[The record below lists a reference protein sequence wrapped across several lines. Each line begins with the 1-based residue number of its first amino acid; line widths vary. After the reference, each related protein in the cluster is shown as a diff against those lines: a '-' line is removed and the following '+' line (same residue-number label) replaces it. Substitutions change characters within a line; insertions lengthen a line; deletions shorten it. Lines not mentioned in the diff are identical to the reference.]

1 MKTFYALSFFLLLK
15 LSSLNAQKTITIC
28 EGDSTQLTT
37 AIVGLDYSWQ
47 TTEGLSNPKIRNP
60 FAKPTQTTTY
70 ISTVYSLQQNILSN
84 SDFTQGNTSF
94 TSDYSVSNNAGS
106 GHYLVTSN
114 GPKSWWVG
122 FSACTDHTSGVGNMM
137 LVDGASTLNQNV
149 WCQEIAV
156 KPNTDYAFSAWL
168 ENICTCGAPPRLQF
182 GINGVNLGTI
192 IDVTNT
198 NCQWNQFYEIWNSGN
213 NTTAKICLLNQN
225 TNPNG
230 NDFAIDDITFTPVTP
245 SHDTIIVNVIPKS
258 VTAVVNSICKG
269 DSLFFNNQFYKI
281 AGEYEKILKNIKG
294 CDSIIKMSLR
304 VRFPAYEITR
314 FDSIC
319 KGETYNFAG
328 NAYNTEG
335 IYAHCFRAASGGDSI
350 VTVRLSFYPNYSMAQ
365 KATICYG
372 DSLLIGQNF
381 YKKTG
386 NYVIKLK
393 TIKGCDSTINL
404 NLTVRPENIR
414 TQKVYMCSVDTYK
427 IGDSTYKKTDI
438 YRNILRGYQCDSI
451 VITDLEVFIKWTEKI
466 DTTICAT
473 QSLKVNN
480 KIYNQTGHYRDTIPR
495 PYRCDTIFDINLTVM
510 PLPFRMQNIV
520 LCKGETFKINNKIYN
535 KTGSYTDTI
544 PIKNGCDSIV
554 VTNINVIELNL
565 NLGSDTTIFN
575 GDSIR
580 LNPLVNSQ
588 NTLSWRWSPPTGL
601 SCVDCKTPIATPLSK
616 SLYQLTVKDTKYGC
630 TATDDIFIKVNPC
643 EKVFIPNSFS
653 PNDDTFNDFFTA
665 YGVDCAKRIKK
676 MDIFNRWGNL
686 VFTTENATLGND
698 SQGWNGQFKG
708 KRLSAGVYVYV
719 IEIEYGNGTSGIY
732 SGDVSLVE

>member
-1 MKTFYALSFFLLLK
+1 MKSLYTLSFLLLLK
-15 LSSLNAQKTITIC
+15 FSALNAQKTITIC

-37 AIVGLDYSWQ
+37 SIVGLDYSWQ

-60 FAKPTQTTTY
+60 LAKPTQTTTY

-84 SDFTQGNTSF
+84 SDFTQGSTGF

-106 GHYLVTSN
+106 GRYLVTNN

-122 FSACTDHTSGVGNMM
+122 FSACNDHTSGAGNMM
-137 LVDGASTLNQNV
+137 LVDGASALNQNV

-168 ENICTCGAPPRLQF
+168 QNICTCGSPPRLQF
-182 GINGVNLGTI
+182 GINGVNLGNI

-245 SHDTIIVNVIPKS
+245 SHDTIVVNVIPKS
-258 VTAVVNSICKG
+258 VTSIVNSICKG
-269 DSLFFNNQFYKI
+269 DSLFFNNQFYK
-281 AGEYEKILKNIKG
+281 
-294 CDSIIKMSLR
+294 
-304 VRFPAYEITR
+304 
-314 FDSIC
+314 
-319 KGETYNFAG
+319 
-328 NAYNTEG
+328 
-335 IYAHCFRAASGGDSI
+335 
-350 VTVRLSFYPNYSMAQ
+350 
-365 KATICYG
+365 
-372 DSLLIGQNF
+372 
-381 YKKTG
+381 KTG

-393 TIKGCDSTINL
+393 SVKGCDSTVNL
-404 NLTVRPENIR
+404 NLTVLPENIR
-414 TQKVYMCSVDTYK
+414 TQKVYICSVDTYK
-427 IGDSTYKKTDI
+427 IGDSTYKKTGI

-466 DTTICAT
+466 DTIICAT

-495 PYRCDTIFDINLTVM
+495 PYRCDTIFDIHLTVM
-510 PLPFRMQNIV
+510 PLPFRMQNMT
-520 LCKGETFKINNKIYN
+520 LCQGEMFKINNKTYN
-535 KTGSYTDTI
+535 KTGIYTDSI
-544 PIKNGCDSIV
+544 AIKNGCDSII
-554 VTNINVIELNL
+554 VTNINVIDLSL
-565 NLGSDTTIFN
+565 TLGNDTIIQN
-575 GDSIR
+575 GDNMR

-588 NTLSWRWSPPTGL
+588 NTLSWKWSPPTGL
-601 SCVDCKTPIATPLSK
+601 SCADCKTPIATPLSK
-616 SLYQLTVKDTKYGC
+616 MLYQLTVKDTKYGC

-653 PNDDTFNDFFTA
+653 PNDDTFNDVFTA
-665 YGVDCAKRIKK
+665 YGADCAKRIKK

-708 KRLSAGVYVYV
+708 KKLPTGVYVYV